1 MTEQT
6 IKITNS
12 TGLHARPAAQFV
24 KVASQ
29 FQSSVELIKD
39 EIVVNG
45 KSILGVLSLTAERGS
60 TLVLR
65 ITGEDEQKAAESL
78 YKLLLKILNDEE
90 ENNK

>member
-6 IKITNS
+6 IEITNS

-24 KVASQ
+24 KIASQ

>member
-45 KSILGVLSLTAERGS
+45 KSILGVLSLAAERGS

>member
-6 IKITNS
+6 IEITNS

-65 ITGEDEQKAAESL
+65 ITGEDEQKAVESL